1 MRLNRGHGMYEGD
14 NYSLMADYNV
24 WMNRKLYEAA
34 AGLPDAERKRDLGAF
49 FKSLHGTLNHILLID
64 LMLLARF
71 AEQPLPSTGLD
82 EELHDDFGALRA
94 EREATDARILDW
106 IAGLD
111 RSGLGETL
119 TFTSVVDGKTR
130 SLPRW
135 VMLTQMFNHQTH
147 HRGQATTLLK
157 QLGVDPGITDIPWLP
172 APHSEAG
179 A

>member
-1 MRLNRGHGMYEGD
+1 MYEGD

-24 WMNRKLYEAA
+24 WMNRKLYGAA

-71 AEQPLPSTGLD
+71 AEQPLPTTGLD

-130 SLPRW
+130 SLPS
-135 VMLTQMFNHQTH
+135 
-147 HRGQATTLLK
+147 TTL
-157 QLGVDPGITDIPWLP
+157 GHADPDVQPPDPPPWPGDHAAQAAIPKVLDNDP
-172 APHSEAG
+172 
-179 A
+179 